1 MLLRALSLAARFV
14 PDGLGDRDPVVRMRA
29 RFVVLA
35 SLTVCVT
42 SWVLSALFIGLGAA
56 GAQAALPVV
65 VFGSACAA
73 FPLLVRAGWSIG
85 VVAHLFIATAQ
96 VGLVAS
102 ISADGGLADPG
113 IMWLTMTPLIAAFAG
128 GSRLAWRAAASAW
141 TLVLTLFALTRM
153 GVSFPEGAFSARPG
167 ADVIVVINAV
177 GCTGFVALLASLY
190 EGPMMRHFQLLSR
203 RLARANAE
211 LRRELAEREAAQAA
225 AERSQA
231 RAEAASAAK
240 DALLANMS
248 HEFRT
253 PLTAI
258 LGFADLLADDLD
270 DEQRAYLTSIGRG
283 ANRLMRTLDG
293 VLELAWLESYAADLD
308 VSTQDLAAIV
318 DAALPAHRPLAVA
331 RGLTLDVDA
340 PSGPDAVHASVD
352 PVALQRVVEL
362 LTDNA
367 LRFTD
372 AGGVVVM
379 VSANAPEPDAPA
391 FGEAV
396 IEIVDTGAGMAR
408 PFLDVAC
415 DPFVQASSGDARTH
429 EGAGVGLAVARR
441 LTELMGGRLEIESR
455 PEQGTTA
462 RVVFPRVASD
472 SDPADGPEIGWVAG
486 RHGGETGAE
495 TLRHRAVRSVLVRDA
510 AAAR

>member
-141 TLVLTLFALTRM
+141 TLVLTLFALSRM

-225 AERSQA
+225 AEQSQA
-231 RAEAASAAK
+231 RAEAASAARG
-240 DALLANMS
+240 ALLANMS

-258 LGFADLLADDLD
+258 LGFADVLGGEVDA
-270 DEQRAYLTSIGRG
+270 EHRPYLVSITRG
-283 ANRLMRTLDG
+283 ARRLLSTLNGVLDVAWLSGSDVHLPTVPTALDG
-293 VLELAWLESYAADLD
+293 SVAAAVAELAP
-308 VSTQDLAAIV
+308 LAA
-318 DAALPAHRPLAVA
+318 A
-331 RGLTLDVDA
+331 RGLTLEVEAA
-340 PSGPDAVHASVD
+340 PCRVAAHPVSLERAVG
-352 PVALQRVVEL
+352 ALV
-362 LTDNA
+362 DNA
-367 LRFTD
+367 LRYTE
-372 AGGVVVM
+372 AGGVRVRLTQAEGHGVV
-379 VSANAPEPDAPA
+379 
-391 FGEAV
+391 
-396 IEIVDTGAGMAR
+396 EIVDTGIGMDAAFLRVAR
-408 PFLDVAC
+408 EPFR
-415 DPFVQASSGDARTH
+415 QASVGKARTH
-429 EGAGVGLAVARR
+429 EGAGVGLSVAGQLVER
-441 LTELMGGRLEIESR
+441 MGGTLALESTPGR
-455 PEQGTTA
+455 GTTA
-462 RVVFPRVASD
+462 RIRLPLAVEALGEAMDDDLGDDLGDAACIVQGRGDGAALAAGGVVVREGA
-472 SDPADGPEIGWVAG
+472 AG
-486 RHGGETGAE
+486 R
-495 TLRHRAVRSVLVRDA
+495 
-510 AAAR
+510 